1 MLCLQVVETTSGVR
15 GVPADEE
22 QARQWL
28 RSYSDVSIN
37 TVTGVVATNTESGQQ
52 SAGVDTVRIT
62 WGTIRFVLLQV
73 SSLSLCSSCNSV
85 QQRVAACCTASVE
98 CGALLDQAVPTNWVT
113 LSS

>member
-1 MLCLQVVETTSGVR
+1 VVETTSGVR
-15 GVPADEE
+15 GVPADED

-62 WGTIRFVLLQV
+62 WGAIRCATLLHIVIQQ
-73 SSLSLCSSCNSV
+73 CV
-85 QQRVAACCTASVE
+85 QAEAVCT
-98 CGALLDQAVPTNWVT
+98 L
-113 LSS
+113 